1 MKIQLLSF
9 YECDDDTEYTVYAF
23 GRTTS
28 YSSVCLKIKNILP
41 FFYISINKHCSYIDE
56 FTTSLKKNKNIFSII
71 SLENKQSLYENYKN
85 YKQYEN
91 NNKNTKNTKNTNPK
105 TFVSSSS
112 SSSSL
117 LFFYKL
123 SFCSIENYKKTVSYF
138 YNIYNDDTNI
148 TFYET
153 NVPLLL
159 KFYHITDIQPSGWI
173 ELDENDEQCD
183 MLYSSSLCATTYEVP
198 YTIIQP
204 IQDSTEQQLETCF
217 KIASL
222 DIECF
227 SYHSYVHKDAS
238 VFPDY
243 KHPLDIIC
251 QIGIVF
257 SDTTQLCFIVS
268 DKYTQSQFDNYVLAC
283 SIDGDY
289 LNVQFIQCTNEKELL
304 YKVVSCLRD
313 TDIDILTGYNVF
325 GFDFNYMYERMVFHQ
340 INEDILN
347 YFSKI
352 IDVSGTFETKT
363 MSSVAF
369 GMNEWKY
376 FHFPGV
382 FTFDLYTYIKR
393 EYKLPSYKL
402 DNVATHFL
410 NQQKNDITPKLLF
423 QKVQGSLKDVCE
435 VAFYC
440 LQDCQLVLNLITH
453 LQVVVRLIEMSKLT
467 MVPIDYL
474 IFRGQQI
481 KVFSQIVYEASK
493 ENYLVPYI
501 QNNNN
506 KNNTNDEE
514 TSDEEEN
521 EENNKNDKNST
532 KKESYEGATVLTATT
547 GAHFKPVTGLDF
559 ASLYPSIM
567 IAYNICYSTLCLNPT
582 ENKENEKNEEYE
594 HFQLSETCHVQ
605 YTQTRKGLLPKILEK
620 LWQERKNIKRLLKQN
635 DYPEHVKNILDAK
648 QLSIKLSMNSLYGF
662 TGSKFGILP
671 CFYLAASVTS
681 KGRELIQFSKSKI
694 EELYPNNARVLY
706 GDTDSIYTVFESAG
720 TDLNEVFRISKEAE
734 CVINTYYKK
743 PIEIEF
749 EKVMYPFILFTKKRY
764 VSLIYTNPLTP
775 DKIDYKGVQLVR
787 RDTCEYVKESMVSI
801 YESLM
806 YTKNIEQCIHLA
818 KTCIDDLLSGRIPI
832 HKLVMSKLLNAH
844 YKTDTLPHVLVSK
857 LAKKRDPNN
866 CYVVGDR
873 VPFLFIDNG
882 ESLQSK
888 RVEDYAYIK
897 DHIDSIKIDYLTYYN
912 SQLKKQINELFQLI
926 TSNKE
931 FTFDTY
937 FTPLLS
943 IRKKQQELTKKQL
956 QNKKNGQHEIT
967 SFFKKK

>member
-9 YECDDDTEYTVYAF
+9 YECDESSEYVVYAF
-23 GRTTS
+23 GRS
-28 YSSVCLKIKNILP
+28 SLPLSQSVCLKIKNILP
-41 FFYISINKHCSYIDE
+41 FFYMSINKNCSFLEE
-56 FTTSLKKNKNIFSII
+56 FKTSIKKNKNIHSII
-71 SLENKQSLYENYKN
+71 PLQNKQSLYKNYKN
-85 YKQYEN
+85 
-91 NNKNTKNTKNTNPK
+91 NT
-105 TFVSSSS
+105 TFSNSS
-112 SSSSL
+112 

-138 YNIYNDDTNI
+138 YNIYNNDTNI

-159 KFYHITDIQPSGWI
+159 KFYHITDIKPSGWVDI
-173 ELDENDEQCD
+173 DEHDEHCD
-183 MLYSSSLCATTYEVP
+183 ILYSSSLCTTTYEIP
-198 YTIIQP
+198 YTHIQP
-204 IQDSTEQQLETCF
+204 IHDSTEQQLETCF
-217 KIASL
+217 KIASI

-227 SYHSYVHKDAS
+227 SYHSYLNKDAS

-257 SDTTQLCFIVS
+257 NDTTQLCFIVS

-289 LNVQFIQCTNEKELL
+289 LNVQFVQCINEKDLL

-325 GFDFNYMYERMVFHQ
+325 GFDFNYMYERMLFYQ
-340 INEDILN
+340 LDDDMLE

-352 IDVSGTFETKT
+352 IDVPGTFETKT

-369 GMNEWKY
+369 GMNEWKF
-376 FHFPGV
+376 FHYPGV

-493 ENYLVPYI
+493 EQYIVPYI
-501 QNNNN
+501 P
-506 KNNTNDEE
+506 NTVIKDDE
-514 TSDEEEN
+514 TSDDEKEEHATT
-521 EENNKNDKNST
+521 T

-567 IAYNICYSTLCLNPT
+567 IAYNICYSTLSI
-582 ENKENEKNEEYE
+582 NKNTTTINEENYE
-594 HFQLSETCHVQ
+594 HFQLSETCSVQ
-605 YTQTRKGLLPKILEK
+605 YSQTRKGLLPKILEK

-671 CFYLAASVTS
+671 CFYLAASVTL
-681 KGRELIQFSKSKI
+681 KGRELIQFSKNKI

-734 CVINTYYKK
+734 CTINTYYKK

-764 VSLIYTNPLTP
+764 VSLIYTNPSTP

-818 KTCIDDLLSGRIPI
+818 KTCIDNLLSGRIPI
-832 HKLVMSKLLNAH
+832 QKLVMSKLLNAH
-844 YKTDTLPHVLVSK
+844 YKTDTLPHVLVAK
-857 LAKKRDPNN
+857 LAKERDPNN

-897 DHIDSIKIDYLTYYN
+897 DHMDSIKIDYLTYYN

-943 IRKKQQELTKKQL
+943 MRKKQQELTKKQL